1 MSGGPPVKL
10 DPFKP
15 TAPTLPG
22 VPQRAPE
29 EKKPEEANGAPAAAA
44 PAVAKLPG
52 IPKEWQSPKMMA
64 SAGAS
69 AVVVL
74 GVLALGWW
82 AFKPA
87 PAPAPVVIE
96 QPSAGTA
103 DSATPTPAAPQLPD
117 APGPVA
123 TIAEMSKP
131 WSVTKFQFHRN
142 TGEALTGMVIRL
154 PQAPGYWGLLTVAP
168 YGRCQLELDSDVA
181 EIRQKYGFA
190 AAHPMVVDPCTQVVY
205 DPLALGTASGAWVR
219 GRVAAGPGIRPPLE
233 VEIKI
238 EQGFVIAGRS
248 E

>member
-1 MSGGPPVKL
+1 MSGGPPAKL

-29 EKKPEEANGAPAAAA
+29 EKKPEEAQAATPAAA
-44 PAVAKLPG
+44 KLPLPA

-64 SAGAS
+64 GAGAS
-69 AVVVL
+69 AVVL
-74 GVLALGWW
+74 IGVLALGWW
-82 AFKPA
+82 AFRPA
-87 PAPAPVVIE
+87 PLPVPVVIE
-96 QPSAGTA
+96 QPAGAASA
-103 DSATPTPAAPQLPD
+103 DSATPTPATPQLPD

-123 TIAEMSKP
+123 TAAEMSKP
-131 WSVTKFQFHRN
+131 WSVVKFQFHRN
-142 TGEALTGMVIRL
+142 TGETLTGMVIRL
-154 PQAPGYWGLLTVAP
+154 PQAPGYWGLLSVAP
-168 YGRCQLELDSDVA
+168 YGRCQLELDPDTT

-233 VEIKI
+233 VEIKV
-238 EQGFVIAGRS
+238 EQGFVVAGRS